1 MLIYFSK
8 IQCMLNYDQKKDL
21 NKSETLSIKCVQR
34 LEENNSCVI
43 FPNLYIWRGN
53 IYVQLSSL
61 YPFYVTPVILKDA
74 RIILYTMV
82 T

>member
-34 LEENNSCVI
+34 LKEKNSK
-43 FPNLYIWRGN
+43 NSKN
-53 IYVQLSSL
+53 
-61 YPFYVTPVILKDA
+61 A
-74 RIILYTMV
+74 
-82 T
+82 

>member
-43 FPNLYIWRGN
+43 FPNPN
-53 IYVQLSSL
+53 
-61 YPFYVTPVILKDA
+61 KDNDK
-74 RIILYTMV
+74 
-82 T
+82 